1 VSKSQLPEQ
10 QEPLAAKYLAREEA
24 LSRIGDAKSIV
35 IGTQMELVNQ
45 WCEQIHRNT
54 PSADVYFY
62 GTSISSVSNVKYH
75 SFIKVKPELGMAYT
89 LDYLAKI
96 APAVWKLQQNR
107 PSYFLVAFPCVKHMA
122 ARFDQWFDYAIE
134 DEYQANRG
142 PHAIRDVIRNAGR
155 HLIAVHR

>member
-1 VSKSQLPEQ
+1 MSKSQLPEQ
-10 QEPLAAKYLAREEA
+10 QEPLEAKYLARDEA
-24 LSRIGDAKSIV
+24 LSRIGDDAKSIV

-45 WCEQIHRNT
+45 WCEQIQRCV

-62 GTSISSVSNVKYH
+62 GTSLVRDTNYQ

-89 LDYLAKI
+89 LDYLAKV

-107 PSYFLVAFPCVKHMA
+107 PSYFLIAFPCIKHMA

-134 DEYQANRG
+134 DEYQPNRG
-142 PHAIRDVIRNAGR
+142 PDAIRDVIRNAGR
-155 HLIAVHR
+155 YLIAVHR